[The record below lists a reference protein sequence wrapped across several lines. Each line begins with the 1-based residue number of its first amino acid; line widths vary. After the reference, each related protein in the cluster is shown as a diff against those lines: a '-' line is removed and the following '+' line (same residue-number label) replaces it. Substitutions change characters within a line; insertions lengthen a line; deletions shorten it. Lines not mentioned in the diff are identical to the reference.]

1 MTNLKEKML
10 TGVCASMFY
19 GKNGVEAA
27 DNLDRDFEIS
37 NAMSLVSKAQVGISE
52 KMVGTSIMA
61 KPQTT
66 IVLLKDAVELVGE
79 DGVKYIESTFV
90 VMRNEGV
97 YSFAPKVKKSGN
109 ITAIFVLPSEKKEET
124 IGDAQ

>member
-10 TGVCASMFY
+10 TGVCASLFY

-52 KMVGTSIMA
+52 KMVGTSIMSQ
-61 KPQTT
+61 PQTT
-66 IVLLKDAVELVGE
+66 TVLLKDAVELVGK

-90 VMRNEGV
+90 VLRNEGI
-97 YSFAPKVKKSGN
+97 YSFAPKVRKSGN
-109 ITAIFVLPSEKKEET
+109 ITAIFVLPAEKKEEPK
-124 IGDAQ
+124 GDAQ

>member
-10 TGVCASMFY
+10 TGVCASLFY
-19 GKNGVEAA
+19 GKNGVEAS

-52 KMVGTSIMA
+52 KSVGASIMS

-66 IVLLKDAVELVGE
+66 TVLLKDAVELVGE

-109 ITAIFVLPSEKKEET
+109 ITAIFVLPTEVKT
-124 IGDAQ
+124 GDAQ